1 MSVLINM
8 QTPSEPHHWS
18 EFGAGSPTPRRS
30 VFANFRAPPQDAGA
44 FEAGQADA
52 EVAPEEEEELIEEIL
67 ETTGAEE
74 GELLPADHVGSKPH
88 IPERLQAA
96 VDSALARSFIY
107 QLIARA
113 FETPELETWQWLTQS
128 STRSAFWSAI
138 QANSSV
144 SESQMT
150 RTGAELLARLVPG
163 EFEAFRDEH
172 VKCFGHAARGDCPIN
187 EIEYGE
193 VKADPL
199 FQPHRLADL
208 GAFYAAF
215 GLELAADA
223 AERQDHIS
231 MELEFMSVLAAK
243 EAYAFDHRL
252 DRENIVLGREAQ
264 RKFLREH
271 LGRWSIAFAHRLA
284 RMSEGTSL
292 GALSNFT
299 REFIVSECLRFGL
312 TPGSEEQLLRPIEPA
327 AESICASCGIKNL
340 PPGASI

>member
-8 QTPSEPHHWS
+8 QTPSEPHRRS
-18 EFGAGSPTPRRS
+18 EFGDGSPTPRRS
-30 VFANFRAPPQDAGA
+30 VFANFRAPQEDAGA
-44 FEAGQADA
+44 SDEAGEFGA
-52 EVAPEEEEELIEEIL
+52 EAEPEEELIEQIL
-67 ETTGAEE
+67 ETFGAEE
-74 GELLPADHVGSKPH
+74 DELFPGDPVGSKSH
-88 IPERLQAA
+88 IPERIQAA

-113 FETPELETWQWLTQS
+113 FETPERETWQWLTLS

-138 QANSSV
+138 QANSAV
-144 SESQMT
+144 SETPMT
-150 RTGAELLARLVPG
+150 QTGAELLARFVPG

-223 AERQDHIS
+223 SERQDHIS

-243 EAYAFDHRL
+243 EAYAFDHRI
-252 DRENIVLGREAQ
+252 DRENILLGREAQ
-264 RKFLREH
+264 RKFLKEH
-271 LGRWSIAFAHRLA
+271 LGRWSIAFAHRLS

-312 TPGSEEQLLRPIEPA
+312 TPGNEDQLLRPIESA
-327 AESICASCGIKNL
+327 AESICTSCGIKNL
-340 PPGASI
+340 PPGASV